1 MFVSGE
7 SEPRELSTFRT
18 GDGHGHDRRLNGLK
32 GAGVARVHHLNR
44 TTRALASTAIA
55 AICLLGCGGGTPG
68 SRDEPRTPATAQGAV
83 EAEPAD
89 LQALVGRWQRTDGGY
104 VLEIRSVAGDGSL
117 DAAYFNPNPI
127 NVSLAQASD
136 WRGAAALVVEFDD
149 VNYRGSTY
157 ELVHQPD
164 RDLLVGTYYQAA
176 LEQIFEVVFVR
187 IQ

>member
-1 MFVSGE
+1 MGITA
-7 SEPRELSTFRT
+7 LSLATAP
-18 GDGHGHDRRLNGLK
+18 L
-32 GAGVARVHHLNR
+32 VAL
-44 TTRALASTAIA
+44 
-55 AICLLGCGGGTPG
+55 CLLGCGGGAPG
-68 SRDEPRTPATAQGAV
+68 SRDEPHTPATAQGAV

-104 VLEIRSVAGDGSL
+104 VLEIRSVAGDGSV

-136 WRGAAALVVEFDD
+136 WRGAAALFVEFDD

-157 ELVHQPD
+157 ELLHDPT
-164 RDLLVGTYYQAA
+164 RDLLVGTYFQAA
-176 LEQIFEVVFVR
+176 MGQTFDVVFAR